1 MNSNSKKHRSV
12 LHSQTNILFVNK
24 SNQIKYIKMH
34 EAHLSPLIV
43 INISYPFY
51 EQNNNMNFLNAFFT
65 IKINNYIILL
75 QKFKKKL

>member
-1 MNSNSKKHRSV
+1 
-12 LHSQTNILFVNK
+12 
-24 SNQIKYIKMH
+24 MH